1 MFWSSLLNGAV
12 QRTGFTQV
20 PSLVDRPLPTDRIL
34 ALPTMYHV
42 RFGARS
48 LALAPVGK
56 RALPCEIAIVFHITS
71 PEEERI
77 KK

>member
-20 PSLVDRPLPTDRIL
+20 PALVDRPLPTDRIL

-48 LALAPVGK
+48 LALGASG
-56 RALPCEIAIVFHITS
+56 
-71 PEEERI
+71 
-77 KK
+77 